1 MAAELTTTSACLLWL
16 GLSADTSG
24 QVARSLLAAEYKIR
38 SVCNGRTSFVSGEYT
53 ERIDGLGWDSV
64 ILKHT
69 PVDTTEDCTVSVY
82 TSKTE
87 TLEVASASYEI
98 DEATGIL
105 RLIADPFTSMLYG
118 LSAGGGFGDGF
129 RNVQVVYT
137 GGYDAAAI
145 PEDLQQMA
153 IEYACS
159 IYRRRNYD
167 PNLKSEN
174 MGRYS
179 YVMAD
184 VGPRVADEQLKQA
197 LYEGGYARPPI

>member
-1 MAAELTTTSACLLWL
+1 MAAELTTTSACLSWL

-38 SVCNGRTSFVSGEYT
+38 AVCNGRSSFLASEFT
-53 ERIDGLGWDSV
+53 ERIDGLGWDTV

-69 PVDTTEDCTVSVY
+69 PIDTTEDYSVAVYIGATETVSV
-82 TSKTE
+82 S
-87 TLEVASASYEI
+87 SSSYYI

-118 LSAGGGFGDGF
+118 GIDAGGFADGF
-129 RNVQVVYT
+129 RNVEVTYT
-137 GGYDAAAI
+137 GGYASDAI

-159 IYRRRNYD
+159 IYRRKNYD

-174 MGRYS
+174 LGRYS

-197 LYEGGYARPPI
+197 LYEGGYARPAV

>member
-38 SVCNGRTSFVSGEYT
+38 SICNGRTSFITGEYT

-64 ILKHT
+64 LLKHT
-69 PVDTTEDCTVSVY
+69 PVDTASDYSVAVYISSTQTV
-82 TSKTE
+82 T
-87 TLEVASASYEI
+87 VASSSYYI
-98 DEATGIL
+98 DPTTGIL

-118 LSAGGGFGDGF
+118 GITDSGFADGF
-129 RNVQVVYT
+129 RNVTVTYT
-137 GGYDAAAI
+137 GGYASGSI

-159 IYRRRNYD
+159 VYRRKNYD

-174 MGRYS
+174 LGRYS

-184 VGPRVADEQLKQA
+184 VGPRVADEQLKMA
-197 LYEGGYARPPI
+197 LYEAGYARPPI